1 VAVGG
6 VDIGVRL
13 RLVPRWV
20 ELRDLGSD
28 RGQKTDGER
37 RRADREEHREEG
49 KESEL
54 ADPPPLGTA

>member
-1 VAVGG
+1 VLA
-6 VDIGVRL
+6 R
-13 RLVPRWV
+13 RV

-28 RGQKTDGER
+28 RGQETDGER
-37 RRADREEHREEG
+37 RRAQCEQDREEG

>member
-1 VAVGG
+1 
-6 VDIGVRL
+6 
-13 RLVPRWV
+13 VPRWV